1 MKIAVTGT
9 RGIPSIQGGVETH
22 CEELFPRIAA
32 SGAEIT
38 LFRRVSY
45 VGGSEGMGS
54 FRGVRLVDLPTPR
67 KKAFEAI
74 IHTARAVARAR
85 RMNADII
92 HIHAIGPALLTPV
105 ARMLGMKVV
114 VTHHGFDY
122 DREKW
127 GRAAKFMLRLGER
140 LGARHAD
147 ALIVISD
154 HIRTTI
160 ASRYGRTDTDLIF
173 NGVPEANRDPET
185 DCLDSWGVKSG
196 EYVLALGRFVKE
208 KNFHLLIEAFRELA
222 PGSVK
227 LVIAGDADMPDEYS
241 ENLKRK
247 ARAAGVVLTGFVKG
261 KPLRQL
267 LTHARLFCLPSTHE
281 GLPISLLEAM
291 SYDLDVLVS
300 DIPANRLPQLAKE
313 DFFATGDRSDLVAS
327 LRRKLDLPPSR
338 RRYDLSDYDWD
349 VIARKTAGVYRRIL
363 GQSIKS

>member
-38 LFRRVSY
+38 LFRRASY
-45 VGGSEGMGS
+45 VGGSEGMDS

-114 VTHHGFDY
+114 VTHHGFYY

-127 GRAAKFMLRLGER
+127 GRVAKFMLRLGER

-154 HIRTTI
+154 HIRTSI

-222 PGSVK
+222 PWGVK

-247 ARAAGVVLTGFVKG
+247 ARAAGVVITGFVKG

-313 DFFATGDRSDLVAS
+313 DFFATGNRSDLVAA